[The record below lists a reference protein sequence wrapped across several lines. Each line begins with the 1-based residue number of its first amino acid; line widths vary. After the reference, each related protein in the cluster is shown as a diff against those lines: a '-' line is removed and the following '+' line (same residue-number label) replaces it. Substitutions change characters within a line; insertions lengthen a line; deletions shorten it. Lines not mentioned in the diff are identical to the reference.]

1 VRVSRSSDD
10 PRDLEPLV
18 PDGIEHSPAARIE
31 STKHKGR
38 RFALVATIAVAAL
51 GACLVVALV
60 EIRDLHRRVDHLQA
74 VARPTQTTTTTKVAD
89 SASKYCLSFPLVGQL
104 TFAPAQPVGTSF
116 SSAGHFG
123 GDVGGFPP
131 NTYVRIEFWNTS
143 DNPAHI
149 AQESTLR
156 TNAYGAQRVDGP
168 SLLGPV
174 RIDASFFRVG
184 TSDRDLRLFG
194 PPATPC

>member
-1 VRVSRSSDD
+1 VRVSRSKDE
-10 PRDLEPLV
+10 PRDLEPLD
-18 PDGIEHSPAARIE
+18 PDGIQHSPAARIG

-51 GACLVVALV
+51 AAGLVVALV

-74 VARPTQTTTTTKVAD
+74 MARTSQTTTTKVAD

-143 DNPAHI
+143 DHPAHI
-149 AQESTLR
+149 VQESTLR

-174 RIDASFFRVG
+174 RIDAIFFRVG

-194 PPATPC
+194 PHATPC